1 MVKNIILFDID
12 GTLLSSAGAG
22 KTALEK
28 GMASKFGIGQI
39 VDGLSLSG
47 RTDKGILYDLL
58 RLHNIP
64 FSQENYEKM
73 LQAYL
78 EFLPDCLKTVQGTIL
93 PGISDILAALKKR
106 EDCAVGLL
114 TGNLRKGAK
123 IKLAHFNIHH
133 HFDFGGFG
141 DHHLDRDDVAR
152 EALQEI
158 QTKFGKDY
166 PPHKI
171 WVLGDTPLDIQCAR
185 AIGAQVLAVATGWHS
200 MDELKPY
207 KPDLLFQDLTS
218 THQVLESLLV

>member
-28 GMASKFGIGQI
+28 GMASKFGIGHI

-47 RTDKGILYDLL
+47 RTDKGILHDLL
-58 RLHNIP
+58 RLHGIP
-64 FSQENYEKM
+64 YSQESYQKM

-78 EFLPDCLKTVQGTIL
+78 EFLPECLNTGQGKIL

-123 IKLAHFNIHH
+123 IKLGHFGIDQ
-133 HFDFGGFG
+133 HFEFGGFG
-141 DHHLDRDDVAR
+141 DHHLGRDDVAR

-166 PPHKI
+166 PTHKI

-185 AIGAQVLAVATGWHS
+185 AIGAKVLAVATGWHRS
-200 MDELKPY
+200 DELESY

-218 THQVLESLLV
+218 TSQVLESLLA